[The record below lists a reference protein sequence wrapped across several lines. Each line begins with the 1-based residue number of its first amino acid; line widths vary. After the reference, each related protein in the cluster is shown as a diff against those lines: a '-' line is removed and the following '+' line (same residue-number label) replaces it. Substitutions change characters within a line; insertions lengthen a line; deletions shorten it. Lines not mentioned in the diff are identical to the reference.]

1 MKRRTYYMLIAMLLI
16 SCPFWVQLF
25 HPGAGTDDKA
35 IDLLTSINPS
45 YHPWVKR
52 IGLEISESAEPYMFA
67 LQITIGVIVFAIFFY
82 LLRKNRSMDNQQA
95 EK

>member
-1 MKRRTYYMLIAMLLI
+1 MKRRVYYVLIAIVLV

-25 HPGAGTDDKA
+25 HPGDGTDDKA

-45 YHPWVKR
+45 YQPWVKR

-67 LQITIGVIVFAIFFY
+67 LQIAIGVIVFTFFFY
-82 LLRKNRSMDNQQA
+82 LLKKNQSLKKQS
-95 EK
+95 EE